1 MKKKDY
7 TEEFLIEFRKIEQ
20 LVKQVYGPNTTFRD
34 VEQMMEDKGESSI
47 AKKMQI
53 CRIVR
58 NYASHDND
66 LNTFLPVSEE
76 TCNFMRDLYKM
87 INNEI
92 STAKDEMSRIKPL
105 DVKDNLI
112 QASKRLLKLPAIPV
126 VDKNGV
132 VIGVFDSD
140 VLKKSVAGEL
150 SLKTNFSKGLVKL
163 TSLSS
168 SICLIQSTPMTIVED
183 VFRQENTNIVY
194 VTSDGTSKG
203 KFIGVITK

>member
-7 TEEFLIEFRKIEQ
+7 TEEFLTEFKKVEQ
-20 LVKQVYGPNTTFRD
+20 LIKVVYGPTITFRD
-34 VEQMMEDKGESSI
+34 VEQMMENRNENGI

-76 TCNFMRDLYKM
+76 TCEYMRSLYKL

-92 STAKDEMSRIKPL
+92 ATAKDTMSRIKPL

-112 QASKRLLKLPAIPV
+112 QASKRLLKLSAIPV
-126 VDKNGV
+126 VDKNGII
-132 VIGVFDSD
+132 IGVFDDD
-140 VLKKSVAGEL
+140 VLKKSISAEC
-150 SLKTNFSKGLVKL
+150 SLKTNFSKGLIKL
-163 TSLSS
+163 TNLSS
-168 SICLIQSTPMTIVED
+168 SVIGIITTALPLSFFLSICS
-183 VFRQENTNIVY
+183 
-194 VTSDGTSKG
+194 
-203 KFIGVITK
+203 

>member
-7 TEEFLIEFRKIEQ
+7 TEEFLTEFKKVEQ
-20 LVKQVYGPNTTFRD
+20 LIKQVYEPTTTFRD
-34 VEQMMEDKGESSI
+34 VEQMMENNGESSV

-66 LNTFLPVSEE
+66 LNAFLPVSEE
-76 TCNFMRDLYKM
+76 TCNYMRELYRI

-92 STAKDEMSRIKPL
+92 TVAKDSMSRIKPL
-105 DVKDNLI
+105 DLKDNLI

-132 VIGVFDSD
+132 IIGIFNE
-140 VLKKSVAGEL
+140 K
-150 SLKTNFSKGLVKL
+150 
-163 TSLSS
+163 
-168 SICLIQSTPMTIVED
+168 
-183 VFRQENTNIVY
+183 
-194 VTSDGTSKG
+194 
-203 KFIGVITK
+203 